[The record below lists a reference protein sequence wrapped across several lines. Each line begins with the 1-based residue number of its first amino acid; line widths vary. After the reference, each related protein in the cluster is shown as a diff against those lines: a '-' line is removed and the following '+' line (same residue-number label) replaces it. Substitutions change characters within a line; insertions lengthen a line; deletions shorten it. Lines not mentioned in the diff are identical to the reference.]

1 MVGSE
6 TNYNSPFTKAK
17 EALKLIAS
25 FNRTSEQSSL
35 SVDWRFLLF
44 STATQASLPPLIVLV
59 NYRSLQNKSLLQGD
73 SSPNVSTRI
82 PTPLS
87 SPVTDSTVPAHTV
100 FTNFVRVKIIAV
112 LSHSNG
118 LNCSILC
125 SFSYFARGNAYT
137 ICYSNIATWLS
148 I

>member
-59 NYRSLQNKSLLQGD
+59 NYRNLETKACWRGILSKCQDQDHN
-73 SSPNVSTRI
+73 SSV
-82 PTPLS
+82 S
-87 SPVTDSTVPAHTV
+87 SPVTNSTVPAQTV
-100 FTNFVRVKIIAV
+100 FTFFVRAKMTAV
-112 LSHSNG
+112 LSHPYM
-118 LNCSILC
+118 I
-125 SFSYFARGNAYT
+125 SY
-137 ICYSNIATWLS
+137 CNITTCLS